1 MYQAPPPGAEKYN
14 EQDTHTGQV
23 IILHQGR
30 ELGECMCRPEFC
42 SLQCWEMVTAE
53 FLFGPLNVWD
63 FRAGAATSPFLQGR
77 LWGRGRGGY
86 PSKLRQQSEAWETQ
100 PGWLLGRSSRSN
112 PTSHFTHVS
121 HAKEMG
127 RDVFKIR
134 HLSPTTSS
142 SSNSLSYPSLSP
154 LPLRAVSCR

>member
-1 MYQAPPPGAEKYN
+1 MSK
-14 EQDTHTGQV
+14 THTQPR
-23 IILHQGR
+23 LS
-30 ELGECMCRPEFC
+30 FC
-42 SLQCWEMVTAE
+42 TRDWSLENVCADQSSVASNAGKWLLQ
-53 FLFGPLNVWD
+53 FPFGPLNLWD
-63 FRAGAATSPFLQGR
+63 FRAGAATSPFLQER

-100 PGWLLGRSSRSN
+100 PGWLLGRSGRSN
-112 PTSHFTHVS
+112 PTSRFTHVL

-134 HLSPTTSS
+134 HLSPTASS